1 MKNWISRWQRI
12 SEGRVLGES
21 FLFCSLLPCLFMVV
35 PTWSAYFSGA
45 FTRDYL
51 VNPGRSISAIL
62 YAPIIET
69 IIYFVP
75 ILEIC
80 RKLKAS
86 PTWVVLLFAL
96 FFEMLHTRSLYGH
109 FVLYPTNVT
118 LTVLYLSMRERSF
131 WHAFLFTAVV
141 HEFYNLFVSVANPL
155 SYKSLIV

>member
-1 MKNWISRWQRI
+1 
-12 SEGRVLGES
+12 
-21 FLFCSLLPCLFMVV
+21 MVV

-62 YAPIIET
+62 YGPIIET

-96 FFEMLHTRSLYGH
+96 FFEMLHGRGLLGH
-109 FVLYPTNVT
+109 LLLYPTNVT

-131 WHAFLFTAVV
+131 WHAFLFTATI
-141 HEFYNLFVSVANPL
+141 HELYNFLVSVGNPL
-155 SYKSLIV
+155 TFRPLLY